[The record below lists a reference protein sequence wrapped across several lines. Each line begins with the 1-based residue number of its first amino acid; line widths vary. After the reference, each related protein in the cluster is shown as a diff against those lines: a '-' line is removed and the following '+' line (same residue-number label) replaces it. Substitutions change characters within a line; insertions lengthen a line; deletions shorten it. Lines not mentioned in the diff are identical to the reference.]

1 MLGGRKCLP
10 SVVVT
15 GKPGAQLLSS
25 WALVVV
31 RGAANFITSWRAA
44 AKRLFCLHVNVKRA
58 MISDIQ
64 KLIAAV
70 NRVLIV
76 RWCLEQGDVI
86 FWPGKSWLCFVPGCW
101 CLQLHFPG
109 LIDCM
114 YFNSSNP
121 KQSFFFFICSEKLRI
136 YSSQNFRGYCVSHT
150 DVIQSP
156 HPQFCLWKNPWRK
169 SPTQK
174 HINYKVVKHLPFFLV
189 IFF

>member
-64 KLIAAV
+64 KLIVAV

-121 KQSFFFFICSEKLRI
+121 KQSFFFYYLFWEAEDIQFPKLQRLLCFTHRCNPKSAPSVLSLKKPMEKK
-136 YSSQNFRGYCVSHT
+136 
-150 DVIQSP
+150 P
-156 HPQFCLWKNPWRK
+156 NPK
-169 SPTQK
+169 A
-174 HINYKVVKHLPFFLV
+174 H
-189 IFF
+189 